1 MGRKQA
7 QRDLDLQKEVARLDK
22 QGILHALRGRHDLE
36 EAAGAYKDIG
46 TVMAA
51 QTDLVEAVE
60 ELRPLAVIKG

>member
-7 QRDLDLQKEVARLDK
+7 QRQLDLAQEQKKLED
-22 QGILHALRGRHDLE
+22 QGIIHAVRHPGDLE

-46 TVMAA
+46 EVIDN
-51 QTDLVEAVE
+51 QLDLVEVLV